1 MFSASFVSS
10 ARIYPLRMP
19 VFNVYYL
26 DFIECTLE
34 NFCTILQ
41 GYQGFWKLIGW
52 APYVRYIY
60 YINSY
65 HILYV
70 LQMHPKSAPCPHVF
84 LLPLPPKKKKCRPCV
99 CKNKKA
105 WHLAPP
111 IALHPFKNQLLFTE

>member
-1 MFSASFVSS
+1 MFSTSFVSS

-34 NFCTILQ
+34 NLCTILQ

-65 HILYV
+65 HILMYCKCIQSQ
-70 LQMHPKSAPCPHVF
+70 LHALKYTCYPS
-84 LLPLPPKKKKCRPCV
+84 PPQKKCRPRV

>member
-1 MFSASFVSS
+1 
-10 ARIYPLRMP
+10 MP

-41 GYQGFWKLIGW
+41 GDQGFWKLLGW

-60 YINSY
+60 YINSC

-70 LQMHPKSAPCPHVF
+70 LQMHPKSTPCPQVY
-84 LLPLPPKKKKCRPCV
+84 LLPPPPQKKNVDRVSAKIKR
-99 CKNKKA
+99 
-105 WHLAPP
+105 HG
-111 IALHPFKNQLLFTE
+111 I